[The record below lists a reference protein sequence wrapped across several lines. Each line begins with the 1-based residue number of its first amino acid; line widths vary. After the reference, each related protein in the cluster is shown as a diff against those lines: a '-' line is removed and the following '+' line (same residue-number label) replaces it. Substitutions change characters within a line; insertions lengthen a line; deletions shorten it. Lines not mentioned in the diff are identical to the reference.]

1 MKVVYKT
8 NYEEDDEQSKD
19 KRVSFGEDIE
29 KKNSG
34 WARLSADQLCEFAVT
49 DVEVEDSSC

>member
-34 WARLSADQLCEFAVT
+34 WARLSAD
-49 DVEVEDSSC
+49 